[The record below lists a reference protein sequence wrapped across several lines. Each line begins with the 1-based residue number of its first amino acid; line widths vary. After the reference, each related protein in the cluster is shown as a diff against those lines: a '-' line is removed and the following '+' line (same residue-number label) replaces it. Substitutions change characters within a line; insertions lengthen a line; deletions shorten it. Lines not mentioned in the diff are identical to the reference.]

1 MDWLRNIVETLTL
14 LKETSTRVIQKML
27 PIMQSLSQKKEIVEE
42 VLRLLANE
50 GGSVTSD
57 KIERYLRAK
66 TLNIIDD
73 SEKIIKEFD
82 NFTSAVSNGKADIER
97 NIKLYPFL
105 AEVWYGDVFDGKEGI
120 DALQHLIFKLED
132 DLNKIDHERF
142 IQEAVNK
149 FRSK

>member
-1 MDWLRNIVETLTL
+1 
-14 LKETSTRVIQKML
+14 ML